1 MVFQWLAFQWLFG
14 GRRRITQA
22 PITQDERELLRLSLW
37 QSVHLPDESRD
48 KLIRWCRVFIREKN
62 WEGCN
67 GLTVTP
73 EIQWS
78 IASAAGLMV
87 LHYDGWY
94 FDRTQTVL
102 VYPAPYVA
110 REEGHSSLLNTTIP
124 AIMGEFPRAGQTI
137 YRGPVVVNWQDIQDD
152 RRSGDSGDHL
162 VIHEFAHQ
170 LDLINSPFADGLPP
184 LPDEI
189 DEDRWRQ
196 QMTGE
201 FEEARR
207 LVERGYDV
215 LIDDY
220 GLTSE
225 SEFFAVA
232 SEHYFQIPHELAE
245 FHPGVYKLLQQF
257 YRIDLRGFIPIAH

>member
-1 MVFQWLAFQWLFG
+1 MVFHWLFG
-14 GRRRITQA
+14 GRRRIVQA
-22 PITQDERELLRLSLW
+22 PVTKEERLLLRRSLW
-37 QSVHLPDESRD
+37 QAEYLPNELQE
-48 KLIRWCRVFIREKN
+48 KLVRWCRVFVREKN

-67 GLTVTP
+67 GLSMTP

-78 IASAAGLMV
+78 ISAAAGLMV
-87 LHYDGWY
+87 LSYEDWY

-110 REEGHSSLLNTTIP
+110 KEDGRSSLLNTNIP

-137 YRGPVVVNWQDIQDD
+137 YRGPVVVNWQDVLYD
-152 RRSGDSGDHL
+152 RQAGNGGEHL

-184 LPDEI
+184 LLEEI
-189 DEDRWRQ
+189 DEQQWRRE
-196 QMTGE
+196 MKGE
-201 FEEARR
+201 ISEARR
-207 LVERGYDV
+207 LVEQGYQV
-215 LIDDY
+215 LMDDY

-232 SEHYFQIPHELAE
+232 SEYYFQISHELAKC
-245 FHPGVYKLLQQF
+245 HPRLFELLKQF
-257 YRIDLRGFIPIAH
+257 YQIDLRTFVPIAD

>member
-1 MVFQWLAFQWLFG
+1 MVFHWLFG
-14 GRRRITQA
+14 GRRRMIA
-22 PITQDERELLRLSLW
+22 SPVREEERQWLRRSLW
-37 QSVHLPDESRD
+37 QAEYLPSELQE
-48 KLIRWCRVFIREKN
+48 KLIRWCRVFVREKN

-67 GLTVTP
+67 GLSITP

-78 IASAAGLMV
+78 ISAAAGLMV
-87 LHYDGWY
+87 LSYEDWY

-110 REEGHSSLLNTTIP
+110 REDGHSSLLNTNIP

-137 YRGPVVVNWQDIQDD
+137 YRGPVVVNWEDILSDRQDGDD
-152 RRSGDSGDHL
+152 GDHL

-184 LPDEI
+184 LPSGI
-189 DEDRWRQ
+189 DEERWRRE
-196 QMTGE
+196 MTGE
-201 FEEARR
+201 FNEARR
-207 LVERGYDV
+207 LVEQGYNV

-232 SEHYFQIPHELAE
+232 SEHYFQMPHELAE
-245 FHPGVYKLLQQF
+245 YHPHVFELLKQF
-257 YRIDLRGFIPIAH
+257 YRIDLRAYLPVAD